1 MFKKYK
7 INITK
12 AILLLFYICMM
23 IENGY
28 IILADIITLV
38 IISSTI
44 VYKNLIWNLIIY
56 LFVFINFLSF
66 ILNEDIRNTKI
77 FAIKLC
83 LLIISIFL
91 FLYQFAIIKNTK
103 R

>member
-1 MFKKYK
+1 
-7 INITK
+7 
-12 AILLLFYICMM
+12 M

-28 IILADIITLV
+28 IILADFITLV

-44 VYKNLIWNLIIY
+44 VYKNLMWNLIIY

-66 ILNEDIRNTKI
+66 ILNGDIGNTKI
-77 FAIKLC
+77 FAIKIC

-91 FLYQFAIIKNTK
+91 FLHQFAILKNTK
-103 R
+103 S

>member
-1 MFKKYK
+1 
-7 INITK
+7 
-12 AILLLFYICMM
+12 M

-28 IILADIITLV
+28 IILADFITLV

-44 VYKNLIWNLIIY
+44 VYKNLMWNLIIY

-66 ILNEDIRNTKI
+66 ILNGDNGNTKI
-77 FAIKLC
+77 FAIKIC

-91 FLYQFAIIKNTK
+91 FLHQFAIIKNTK